1 LIASF
6 IAATFGARRFT
17 SGWNVMMNK
26 LSSNFHGVC
35 LVRVYSLPFRGSI
48 RSFGLIVK

>member
-1 LIASF
+1 LK
-6 IAATFGARRFT
+6 RDDEQ
-17 SGWNVMMNK
+17 

-48 RSFGLIVK
+48 RPSNTET